1 MMAAVQALSNEDI
14 YNLLKQSIIRLDYP
28 PGTQLSENDISKKFN
43 VSRTPIKAIFTRL
56 ESEGFL
62 NVIPQ
67 KGTYVSFLDYDKI
80 KDFIYMRL
88 VLEVDIVNQFFD
100 ICTNED
106 IKNLTNMIEDQKE
119 NFSDFFEKDSLYHGY
134 IFDRTGHT
142 GIWNEIQ
149 KLQVNYTRF
158 RMVDI
163 MKSKYE
169 NLILEHT
176 QLLTAIINKDIDA
189 YKETLN
195 AHLNGN
201 FNQTINSDLKK
212 YFIWKFKE

>member
-1 MMAAVQALSNEDI
+1 MSISQTLTNEDI
-14 YNLLKQSIIRLDYP
+14 YSLLKQSIISLDYP

-88 VLEVDIVNQFFD
+88 VLEVDIVAQFFK
-100 ICTNED
+100 ICTEED
-106 IKNLTNMIEDQKE
+106 IKILKELIENQNED
-119 NFSDFFEKDSLYHGY
+119 NFDNFFEKDSLYHGY
-134 IFDRTGHT
+134 IFERTGHS

-169 NLILEHT
+169 NLILEHNK
-176 QLLTAIINKDIDA
+176 LLTAIINKDITA

-212 YFIWKFKE
+212 FFV